1 MKSNP
6 MIRRALD
13 KNLVNSTDAMSIAG
27 ARNKSL
33 ALLGITAVCGIIAYL
48 GLYSQLMNTGT
59 GSFAVCN
66 TVSVISGLVGVGL
79 VIFLAT
85 KPHLA
90 DTLGMIY
97 AVVEGIFVGSV
108 TVAYGYYFDGV
119 ISKAMILTLL
129 AIIFTLLLY
138 NEAPDLASKIRKG
151 VQILTLTIF
160 FAYILNLVFML
171 FGAGNLFGGN
181 SLLSIGISMF
191 ITLVAI
197 ANLMLDYDN
206 IVIGARHRLP
216 KYMESF
222 FAVGLLVTV
231 VWVYIEM
238 LQLVAKMASRE

>member
-48 GLYSQLMNTGT
+48 GLYSQGTNPGFNT
-59 GSFAVCN
+59 CN
-66 TVSVISGLVGVGL
+66 MVSVISGLVGVGL

-90 DTLGMIY
+90 DTLGIIY
-97 AVVEGIFVGSV
+97 AVVEGIFVGSI

-119 ISKAMILTLL
+119 ITKAMILTLL

-138 NEAPDLASKIRKG
+138 KEAPDLASKIRKG

-160 FAYILNLVFML
+160 FAYMLNFVFVL
-171 FGAGNLFGGN
+171 FGAENFFGGN
-181 SLLSIGISMF
+181 TLVSIGLSMF

-206 IVIGARHRLP
+206 IVIGAQHRLP

-231 VWVYIEM
+231 VWVYVEM